1 MAEKKKNWLKIIKK
15 HTLDR
20 VTGSGDQNVFN
31 KARNL
36 GVSKNIK
43 SGSAS
48 GRIQK
53 DLVEN
58 KNFSRTQLRKLGD
71 KNKAFKSN
79 RKKMNEM
86 RKNNPEKYRKLKK
99 KQRKEEMAKSFKAR
113 SSTWD

>member
-1 MAEKKKNWLKIIKK
+1 MAKKKRDWLKVIKK
-15 HTLDR
+15 NTVDR
-20 VTGSGDQNVFN
+20 VVGKGDQNLFN

-36 GVSKNIK
+36 GVSKNIE

-53 DLVEN
+53 KLVESGM
-58 KNFSRTQLRKLGD
+58 SRTQLRKAGD
-71 KNKAFKSN
+71 KHKASQAN

-99 KQRKEEMAKSFKAR
+99 KQRKAEMAKSFTSR